1 MIYYRVL
8 HREQTDEWKGWM
20 QLVILVYQVTGASKV
35 LPIYMLVRALVSAY
49 LFLTGYGHFYFTWKT
64 GDTGLVRYFRVIFR
78 LNFLT
83 VVLCLTM
90 NRPYQFYSFIPLV
103 SFWYTLV
110 SGFNLFRKKI
120 FLGRDFT
127 NIQTNKKNTRLRIK
141 ICDCTKCYHM

>member
-1 MIYYRVL
+1 MTVSISLPLTNQPTDQPTTQPTPSRVL
-8 HREQTDEWKGWM
+8 HREQTNEWKGWM

-49 LFLTGYGHFYFTWKT
+49 LFLTGYGHFTYTWKT
-64 GDTGLVRYFRVIFR
+64 GDTSLVRYFRVIFR

-103 SFWYTLV
+103 TFWYTLV
-110 SGFNLFRKKI
+110 RII
-120 FLGRDFT
+120 FIL
-127 NIQTNKKNTRLRIK
+127 
-141 ICDCTKCYHM
+141 ICILIT

>member
-1 MIYYRVL
+1 
-8 HREQTDEWKGWM
+8 M

-49 LFLTGYGHFYFTWKT
+49 LFLTGYGHFYYTWKT

-110 SGFNLFRKKI
+110 SNYVNFAGLLVF
-120 FLGRDFT
+120 GT
-127 NIQTNKKNTRLRIK
+127 G
-141 ICDCTKCYHM
+141 ICSFSPFKAEHTSPNNCSKEKVSRFGP